1 MKVILLA
8 DVQGVG
14 KQQQVIDVKSG
25 YANNFLLK
33 KGLAVVANDENMKK
47 LNEQLAI
54 KKAEEEAIKAQAEA
68 VKETVKDKSVKIT
81 ASGGPDGKLYG
92 SITSMDISS
101 ALTEQFNVDV
111 DKRKVVLDSPIK
123 SAGTYT
129 VKLKLHPK
137 VETTIYAVVTV
148 K

>member
-25 YANNFLLK
+25 YANNFLFK
-33 KGLAVVANDENMKK
+33 KGLAVVANDENMKV
-47 LNEQLAI
+47 LNEQLAE
-54 KKAEEEAIKAQAEA
+54 KRAQEAAIKAQAEE
-68 VKETVKDKSVKIT
+68 VKETVKEKSVKIS

-92 SITSMDISS
+92 SITSMDISA
-101 ALTEQFNVDV
+101 ALTEQYNVDV

-137 VETTIYAVVTV
+137 VETTVYVVVTV